1 MDEDGGTIEVETN
14 YNDIDGDTDLTFTLV
29 DAPSNGTAT
38 VGVPGTYTP
47 NANFHGTDTFTYT
60 VSDAEFTSDPATVT
74 ITVNSVN
81 DVPVVNDTTA
91 TGVKNTT
98 FKFFLPEAYDLES
111 GSEASFHNSLI
122 LVSAPGN
129 GTLFKN
135 NNEGNDSAGNSLSV
149 GDKINN
155 TDDGNQARIWY
166 QPSTD
171 WSGTDTFT
179 YKANDG
185 EDDSNIATVTITV
198 TNPRLN
204 TGWGGTWRP
213 YTSFNVS
220 TIETET
226 FNQPTIA
233 IKKSSNGQTVKS
245 YSPALSG
252 NIDYSFALPPIK
264 SDDYYISVSMESAD
278 GGSNYTMTAPSNF
291 SLVNPGLISYD
302 GYDINNIAD
311 IVFNPNNNRVY
322 IVGEM
327 TPENQNSG
335 GTVTFGM
342 HYNIGDDAIKYDSE
356 SDTYYR
362 NDLNVGT
369 NNGFTLQYTSDL
381 DAIPYD
387 LQGTT
392 DRMIYTSDND
402 IIVWDPNTYEHGS
415 NNSEKHIV
423 KLDWDSTLNG
433 YEWDFDY
440 SSWGSSNSL
449 SSLIIADIHEVNGDF
464 ILTGYDGSNSEKKMV
479 IIKLNSAG
487 SVDYFNTFSSN
498 SLGSD
503 YYYRGFGSSIKIS
516 DSSFIIAGSSFKEN
530 FNCQNYVSVFRISDT
545 GSSFSLID
553 QSNHPNPDCSLSDD
567 AGNMYA

>member
-1 MDEDGGTIEVETN
+1 PEPGN
-14 YNDIDGDTDLTFTLV
+14 
-29 DAPSNGTAT
+29 SNVAT
-38 VGVPGTYTP
+38 T
-47 NANFHGTDTFTYT
+47 
-60 VSDAEFTSDPATVT
+60 T

-135 NNEGNDSAGNSLSV
+135 NNEGNDSVGNSLSV

-166 QPSTD
+166 QPSTE

-252 NIDYSFALPPIK
+252 NIDYSFALPPLK

-291 SLVNPGLISYD
+291 SLVNPGLISFD
-302 GYDINNIAD
+302 GYDINHIAD
-311 IVFNPNNNRVY
+311 VVFNPNNNRVY
-322 IVGEM
+322 IIGEM
-327 TPENQNSG
+327 TPENQSNG
-335 GTVTFGM
+335 RVNFGM
-342 HYNIGDDAIKYDSE
+342 HYNIGDDAVKYDAE

-362 NDLNVGT
+362 NDLNIGT
-369 NNGFTLQYTSDL
+369 NNGFTLQYSSDL
-381 DAIPYD
+381 DAIPFD
-387 LQGTT
+387 LDGNAV
-392 DRMIYTSDND
+392 RMIYTSDND
-402 IIVWDPNTYEHGS
+402 IIIWNPGFNQRGEIYGS
-415 NNSEKHIV
+415 FDSESNERKIV
-423 KLDWDSTLNG
+423 KLNWDGILDSYDWI
-433 YEWDFDY
+433 FDY
-440 SSWGSSNSL
+440 DSWIQSIGLYPFS
-449 SSLIIADIHEVNGDF
+449 IADIHEVNGEF
-464 ILTGYDGSNSEKKMV
+464 VLTGYAAPYGTSVQDSKII
-479 IIKLNSAG
+479 IIKLNSSG
-487 SVDYFNTFSSN
+487 TVDYFNTFSSN

-503 YYYRGFGSSIKIS
+503 YYYKGIGSSIKLS
-516 DSSFIIAGSSFKEN
+516 NTEFLVAGTSFNEN
-530 FNCQNYVSVFRISDT
+530 VNCQNYVSVFRI
-545 GSSFSLID
+545 
-553 QSNHPNPDCSLSDD
+553 
-567 AGNMYA
+567 